1 MFGVVKQM
9 DGRAAEGVSE
19 QGVKRDG
26 SGGVSVGVGANR
38 CCGFRRRGVGG
49 GGNRSGSDGVGD
61 KGGGGDGG
69 GGSDGRGGE
78 EAVPAALSD
87 CSG

>member
-1 MFGVVKQM
+1 M
-9 DGRAAEGVSE
+9 DGRAAEGVSD

-26 SGGVSVGVGANR
+26 SDDVSVGVGANR
-38 CCGFRRRGVGG
+38 YCGFRRRGVGG
-49 GGNRSGSDGVGD
+49 GGNRSGRDGVGD

-78 EAVPAALSD
+78 EAVPAALFD

>member
-9 DGRAAEGVSE
+9 DGRAAEGVNE
-19 QGVKRDG
+19 QRVERDG
-26 SGGVSVGVGANR
+26 SGGVSGGVGANR
-38 CCGFRRRGVGG
+38 CCGLRRRGVGG
-49 GGNRSGSDGVGD
+49 GGNRSGGDGVCD

-69 GGSDGRGGE
+69 GGSDGRGGK